1 VVVIPRARG
10 KVVIEVSRELRD
22 RIREL
27 SQKYGV
33 LYESLLSEALDVYT
47 QSKLG
52 EYTQSKG
59 WQQDITKAPVHVKR
73 EDYMRWTI
81 KVGEGFNTIEISL
94 NNMQLEKLCRA
105 RLLAHVVCKEAGFI

>member
-1 VVVIPRARG
+1 MPRGRG
-10 KVVIEVSRELRD
+10 KVVIEVSKELRD

-33 LYESLLSEALDVYT
+33 LYESLLNEALNLYT

-59 WQQDITKAPVHVKR
+59 WQQDATKAPVHVKR

-81 KVGEGFNTIEISL
+81 RVGEGFNTIEISL

-105 RLLAHVVCKEAGFI
+105 RLLPYTVCKEVGFMR

>member
-52 EYTQSKG
+52 GYTQSKG
-59 WQQDITKAPVHVKR
+59 WQQDIMKAPVHVKR

-94 NNMQLEKLCRA
+94 NNMQLEKLCRT